1 MKLINFVLF
10 LSALICSSRAY
21 ADQCSY
27 SAYVDFGPAMNGG
40 YIDKKE
46 LVYRTSGLI
55 KNIRSKDVSKNFF
68 ASYSF
73 YRQLKVGGFE
83 IINIGP
89 FDSESVAYIELQS
102 VISEIIGRGYK
113 KRTEA
118 HILPAVIISNK
129 NPC

>member
-55 KNIRSKDVSKNFF
+55 KNM
-68 ASYSF
+68 
-73 YRQLKVGGFE
+73 
-83 IINIGP
+83 
-89 FDSESVAYIELQS
+89 VAL
-102 VISEIIGRGYK
+102 RGYLIFPYGCNFTK
-113 KRTEA
+113 VSGRY
-118 HILPAVIISNK
+118 
-129 NPC
+129 